1 MYDTKLP
8 FGAAKR
14 PHIFQRLSSTV
25 CRILKNAY
33 NYTAILM
40 IFLIIGK
47 SFVECSIA
55 MHTLIYLLRQLG
67 FAINWSKVEGPSQ
80 QLVFLGVVADSV
92 SMTLALPTSKP
103 ADFSNLLRKFS
114 QKKRVCVC

>member
-1 MYDTKLP
+1 MLNVQ
-8 FGAAKR
+8 GR
-14 PHIFQRLSSTV
+14 
-25 CRILKNAY
+25 
-33 NYTAILM
+33 
-40 IFLIIGK
+40 
-47 SFVECSIA
+47 
-55 MHTLIYLLRQLG
+55 YLLRQLG

-80 QLVFLGVVADSV
+80 QLVFIGVVADSV